1 MDFNDL
7 PPPTL
12 IFNSDGQIVEI
23 VMEGAIS
30 DYQCPECG
38 SQLCWLDMLEEWECP
53 NCSDY
58 E

>member
-53 NCSDY
+53 NCSD
-58 E
+58 